1 MSRFRFAS
9 LSGTFT
15 NVAYVPRDVNTF
27 DKLFFCRFKSL
38 RCKGLSLFCG
48 RKFRKISKNF
58 SKFLKFLFF
67 GPTMGLF
74 LALLGF
80 LPLLGLLSPLF
91 HWILRQNFNLGLYI
105 DPLRLQMPIGL
116 PGCLIYG
123 DMGMPRLRFREKS
136 YGMAETMT
144 THEMPYQELKKI
156 LRI

>member
-1 MSRFRFAS
+1 
-9 LSGTFT
+9 LGVE
-15 NVAYVPRDVNTF
+15 NPE
-27 DKLFFCRFKSL
+27 KSP
-38 RCKGLSLFCG
+38 
-48 RKFRKISKNF
+48 KISQNF
-58 SKFLKFLFF
+58 SNFFFF

-74 LALLGF
+74 LALLG
-80 LPLLGLLSPLF
+80 LWTLLGLLSPFF
-91 HWILRQNFNLGLYI
+91 HWILRQNLNFGLYYI

-144 THEMPYQELKKI
+144 TQEKPYQELKKI